1 MIHSELILTLV
12 SVFVAAFCGGFI
24 ATRLGLPPIVGYL
37 LAGVAI
43 GPHTPGGSADT
54 ELALQLAEIGVI
66 LLMFGVGLHFSVRE
80 IAAVGPIAIPGALGQ
95 SLVATLLGMGV
106 TQLWGWELTEG
117 LIFGLCLSVAS
128 TVVLLRALED
138 RNLLETHAGR
148 VAVGWLIVEDLFTVL
163 ILILL
168 PALADPGGGGE
179 GLAAYL
185 GEGEPVLEI
194 ALSLGQAL
202 LFVALMLFVGPRVIP
217 WLLREVVRAG
227 SRELFTLSILATAL
241 GVAFGAAELFGA
253 SLALGAFLAGMVLN
267 ESELSQRAGLEAL
280 PLRDAF
286 AVVFF
291 VSVGML
297 FEPEILVNEPLHVLL
312 VIAIIVVGKASAA
325 FFIVTGIGYGL
336 RTAVM
341 AGAALAQI
349 GEFSFILV
357 GLATS
362 LELIPEEATNLILAG
377 ALLSVTLNPFIFR
390 NVDEAQ
396 AALSRHGGFLRFA
409 QRRYPEIEAELD
421 LRRHAVICGYGLA
434 GQGLV
439 RSLSGRGLPFVVI
452 EYDPFVYDRA
462 RAAGIPCVFG
472 DATIP
477 DVLAQADVA
486 DARIFAVTFSN
497 PGDAVLATQ
506 AARNLNPAI
515 DIVARTAGGGS
526 SVLLRGT
533 GVSEVVAPSSRPAS
547 NSSGTCFTASAST
560 AGRSSPCRRAGAPST
575 TAATEAQA
583 RRPARG
589 PVAAC
594 WRSADRR

>member
-1 MIHSELILTLV
+1 MIHSELVLTLV
-12 SVFVAAFCGGFI
+12 SVFVAAFIGGFI
-24 ATRLGLPPIVGYL
+24 AARLRLPPILGYL

-54 ELALQLAEIGVI
+54 DLALQLAEIGVI

-80 IAAVGPIAIPGALGQ
+80 ITAVGPIAIPGALGQ
-95 SLVATLLGMGV
+95 SLVATLLGLGL
-106 TQLWGWELTEG
+106 TQLWGWGLTEG

-148 VAVGWLIVEDLFTVL
+148 VAVGWLVMEDIFAVI
-163 ILILL
+163 ILVLL
-168 PALADPGGGGE
+168 PALADPGGGGD

-185 GEGEPVLEI
+185 GKGHPVLEI
-194 ALSLGQAL
+194 ILSLGQAV
-202 LFVALMLFVGPRVIP
+202 LFVLVMLFAGARVIP

-267 ESELSQRAGLEAL
+267 ESELSQRAGFEAL

-297 FEPEILVNEPLHVLL
+297 FDPSILLEEPLHVAL
-312 VIAIIVVGKASAA
+312 VVAIIVAGKAGAA
-325 FFIVTGIGYGL
+325 FLIVTGIGYGL
-336 RTAVM
+336 RTSVM
-341 AGAALAQI
+341 VAAALSQI

-357 GLATS
+357 GVATS
-362 LELIPEEATNLILAG
+362 LELVPAEATNLILAG
-377 ALLSVTLNPFIFR
+377 ALFSITLNPFIFQR
-390 NVDEAQ
+390 VD
-396 AALSRHGGFLRFA
+396 AAHRFLSRYPRFVAFA
-409 QRRYPEIEAELD
+409 QRRYPEIETELE
-421 LRRHAVICGYGLA
+421 LRRHAVICGFGLA

-439 RSLSGRGLPFVVI
+439 RSLGGRNLPFVVI

-462 RAAGIPCVFG
+462 RAAGVPCVFG

-497 PGDAVLATQ
+497 PSDAVLAAQ
-506 AARNLNPAI
+506 AARALNPTI
-515 DIVARTAGGGS
+515 DIVVRTSGRSGS
-526 SVLLRGT
+526 SLLRGT
-533 GVSEVVAPSSRPAS
+533 GVSEVVDPEFEASLEFVRHVLHRFGIDGREIIALQTRWRAEYYRP
-547 NSSGTCFTASAST
+547 
-560 AGRSSPCRRAGAPST
+560 
-575 TAATEAQA
+575 E
-583 RRPARG
+583 
-589 PVAAC
+589 
-594 WRSADRR
+594 

>member
-1 MIHSELILTLV
+1 VIHSDLILTLV
-12 SVFVAAFCGGFI
+12 SVFVAAFAGGFL

-37 LAGVAI
+37 LAGIAI

-66 LLMFGVGLHFSVRE
+66 LLMFGVGLRFSVRE
-80 IAAVGPIAIPGALGQ
+80 IAAVGPIAVPGALGQ
-95 SLVATLLGMGV
+95 SLVATLLGLGV
-106 TQLWGWELTEG
+106 TQLWGWDLTEG

-138 RNLLETHAGR
+138 RNLIETHAGR
-148 VAVGWLIVEDLFTVL
+148 VAVGWLVVEDLFTVL

-168 PALADPGGGGE
+168 PALADPGSGGE
-179 GLAAYL
+179 GLASLA
-185 GEGEPVLEI
+185 GEGHPVLTI
-194 ALSLGQAL
+194 LLSLGQAL
-202 LFVALMLFVGPRVIP
+202 LFVVIMLFAGARVIP

-241 GVAFGAAELFGA
+241 GVAFGASEIFGA

-267 ESELSQRAGLEAL
+267 ESELSQRAGFEAL

-297 FEPEILVNEPLHVLL
+297 FEPSILLDEPAHVLL
-312 VIAIIVVGKASAA
+312 VIAIIVAGKTTAA
-325 FFIVTGIGYGL
+325 FLIVTGIGYGL

-341 AGAALAQI
+341 AAAALAQI
-349 GEFSFILV
+349 GEFSFILI

-362 LELIPEEATNLILAG
+362 LDVVPAEATNLILAG
-377 ALLSVTLNPFIFR
+377 ALLSITLNPFIFGR
-390 NVDEAQ
+390 VDAAQ
-396 AALSRHGGFLRFA
+396 RLFAGFPAFVSFA
-409 QRRYPEIEAELD
+409 QRRYPEVEEELD
-421 LRRHAVICGYGLA
+421 LRRHAIICGYGLS

-439 RSLSGRGLPFVVI
+439 RSLGGRGLPFVVI
-452 EYDPFVYDRA
+452 EYDPFIYDRA

-486 DARIFAVTFSN
+486 DARVFAVTFSN
-497 PGDAVLATQ
+497 PSDAILASQ
-506 AARNLNPAI
+506 AARNLNPGI
-515 DIVARTAGGGS
+515 DIVARTSGTGS
-526 SVLLRGT
+526 SALLRGT
-533 GVSEVVAPSSRPAS
+533 GVSEIVDPDFEASLEFVRHVLHRFGVDGREIVALQTRWRTDYYRP
-547 NSSGTCFTASAST
+547 
-560 AGRSSPCRRAGAPST
+560 
-575 TAATEAQA
+575 Q
-583 RRPARG
+583 
-589 PVAAC
+589 
-594 WRSADRR
+594 